1 MYKFH
6 CVDVEYSARLAC
18 YLVTVYDGEEFF
30 AEVVVTPK
38 EFHAAANSCIRSHHV
53 EPTSAEGMRWLSS
66 IARNKLM
73 KEIDNE

>member
-6 CVDVEYSARLAC
+6 VTDVEHSKASRGFI
-18 YLVTVYDGEEFF
+18 VTVYDGEDFF
-30 AEVVVTPK
+30 AEVHVSPK
-38 EFHAAANSCIRSHHV
+38 EFHAAANSCIWSHYV
-53 EPTSAEGMRWLSS
+53 DPFSAEGLRWLSA